1 MMGGDGGKDFP
12 KIAMK
17 LLNKMRQ
24 NITEEEAREMEMDGG
39 FDLNEVKTILA
50 KGGLKP
56 PSNIIEKF
64 NELDTNKNGLIERSE
79 VGFEEEGED
88 YLLGVGLG
96 VMAIAGAVFITF
108 LSFGFAGYLDLDAD
122 LS

>member
-1 MMGGDGGKDFP
+1 MMGGDGGKDFQ

-50 KGGLKP
+50 KSGLKP
-56 PSNIIEKF
+56 PTNIIEKF

-88 YLLGVGLG
+88 YIMPFVGT
-96 VMAIAGAVFITF
+96 AF
-108 LSFGFAGYLDLDAD
+108 LSL
-122 LS
+122 LSLTWWYKIITETV

>member
-1 MMGGDGGKDFP
+1 MMGGDGGKDFQ

-24 NITEEEAREMEMDGG
+24 NITEEEAKEMEMDGG

-50 KGGLKP
+50 KSGLKP
-56 PSNIIEKF
+56 PTNIIEKF

-88 YLLGVGLG
+88 YLGLG
-96 VMAIAGAVFITF
+96 VMAIAAAVFITF
-108 LSFGFAGYLDLDAD
+108 LSLGFAGYVDLDAD

>member
-1 MMGGDGGKDFP
+1 MMGGDGRKDYQ

-50 KGGLKP
+50 KSGLKP
-56 PSNIIEKF
+56 PTNIIEKF

-88 YLLGVGLG
+88 YWMG
-96 VMAIAGAVFITF
+96 VMAVAAAVFITF
-108 LSFGFAGYLDLDAD
+108 LSLGFAGYLDLDAD

>member
-1 MMGGDGGKDFP
+1 MGGDGGKDFQ

-50 KGGLKP
+50 KSGLKP
-56 PSNIIEKF
+56 PTNIIEKF
-64 NELDTNKNGLIERSE
+64 NELDTNKNGLIEKSE
-79 VGFEEEGED
+79 VGYEEEGED
-88 YLLGVGLG
+88 YLIFE
-96 VMAIAGAVFITF
+96 IAGTVFVAF
-108 LSFGFAGYLDLDAD
+108 LFALHGLIVSEGLT
-122 LS
+122 

>member
-50 KGGLKP
+50 KSGLKP
-56 PSNIIEKF
+56 PTNIIEKF
-64 NELDTNKNGLIERSE
+64 NELDTNQNGLIEKSE

-88 YLLGVGLG
+88 YLIMGFVGT
-96 VMAIAGAVFITF
+96 AF
-108 LSFGFAGYLDLDAD
+108 LSL
-122 LS
+122 LSLTWWYKIITETV

>member
-1 MMGGDGGKDFP
+1 
-12 KIAMK
+12 
-17 LLNKMRQ
+17 
-24 NITEEEAREMEMDGG
+24 MEMDGG

-50 KGGLKP
+50 KSGLKP
-56 PSNIIEKF
+56 PTNIIEKF

-108 LSFGFAGYLDLDAD
+108 LSLGFAGYLDLDAD